1 MDNNLAYIHS
11 IVTGGTVDGPGVRYV
26 IFFQMCP
33 FRCKYC
39 HNPDTWTKNKLG
51 IKTFDSVLSDIL
63 KYKNFFN
70 FSGGGVTVSGGEPL
84 LQAGFVAKL
93 FKKLKDEAIHTA
105 VDTCGY
111 VEITEQVREVIKY
124 TDLFLLDIKHLD
136 ETKHLELTGKDNKKT
151 LEFLQYL
158 YKNNKKIWIRQV
170 VVPNLT
176 DDDNY
181 INELISLLDNYRAII
196 DKVELLPYH
205 KMGEEKWKKLGLKY
219 ELNAEPPSAQK
230 MEHIRQKIEKAG
242 FEVLLS

>member
-1 MDNNLAYIHS
+1 MDNNLAHIHS

-219 ELNAEPPSAQK
+219 ELNTQPPSTQK

>member
-39 HNPDTWTKNKLG
+39 HNPDTWTKNVLG
-51 IKTFDSVLSDIL
+51 IKTLDSVFSDIL
-63 KYKNFFN
+63 KYKNFFS
-70 FSGGGVTVSGGEPL
+70 FCGGGATVSGGEPL
-84 LQAGFVAKL
+84 LQAGFVAEL
-93 FKKLKDEAIHTA
+93 FKKLKEEKIHTA

-111 VEITEQVREVIKY
+111 TDITEQVKKAVKY

-136 ETKHLELTGKDNKKT
+136 TDKHIALTGKDNKKT

-158 YKNNKKIWIRQV
+158 YKNNKKVWIRQV

-181 INELISLLDNYRAII
+181 IDELISLLNKYSPII

-219 ELNAEPPSAQK
+219 ELNAEPPSPERMK
-230 MEHIRQKIEKAG
+230 LIRQKIEKSG